1 MVRCKLNLGVL
12 LWVLSSAVA
21 LYAVDSDGYYIY
33 KPDWSGGSGAW
44 ADGSRWY
51 DGVAPSENCKV
62 KIGNA
67 AIAVVSDDDME
78 IVEKLS
84 EIRLHTENAVIQFN
98 ISGDYHLSCPV
109 YHYGKI
115 VKNGTGALYLEKAR

>member
-33 KPDWSGGSGAW
+33 KPDWSGGSGSW
-44 ADGSRWY
+44 SDGSRWY

-67 AIAVVSDDDME
+67 ATADVYDDDMDL
-78 IVEKLS
+78 VVTLS
-84 EIRLHTENAVIQFN
+84 EIRLHTTNAVIRFN
-98 ISGDYHLSCPV
+98 ITRDYHLPFSV
-109 YHYGKI
+109 YHYGS
-115 VKNGTGALYLEKAR
+115 L